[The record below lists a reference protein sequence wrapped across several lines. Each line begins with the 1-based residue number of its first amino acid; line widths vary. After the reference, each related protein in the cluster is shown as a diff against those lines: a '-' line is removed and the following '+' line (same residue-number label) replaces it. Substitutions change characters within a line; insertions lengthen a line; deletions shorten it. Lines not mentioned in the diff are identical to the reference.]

1 MAVFRDGGEAV
12 ATGDVDSGNLA
23 WDMVMPRL
31 ECDCL
36 ILGYCTKLK
45 YANTSQLII
54 QHKTSSQSSVGEE
67 SIVKLTIQIAY
78 KSLIIDFNRII

>member
-1 MAVFRDGGEAV
+1 MFRDGGEA
-12 ATGDVDSGNLA
+12 AGTGDVDSGNLA
-23 WDMVMPRL
+23 WDMVMLRL

-54 QHKTSSQSSVGEE
+54 QHKTSSQSPVGDE

-78 KSLIIDFNRII
+78 KSLRIDFNRII